1 MGLEGSLRDFGIADI
16 LQIIYYQKKTGSLI
30 IDGRFDRV
38 KILFKG
44 GNIVAVESRR
54 RLESNRLGRV
64 LVKKGLLSI
73 EELDTILKEQKISGL
88 RLGEILI
95 QKGIDAQVISDTLVK
110 QFTETLVQILGWK
123 EGYYEFR
130 TEGVSISKELPIS
143 IDTQHMLMDGLRML
157 DEYSIIGEKIT
168 PDIVFERIQ
177 GEEFTSVE
185 LKEEEKTILELING
199 ENDLGTVIEL
209 SGLEEVEVSKII
221 LKLLKNGLIKEK
233 KAEEFVVK
241 ELPSRKRKIRISS
254 DHLYYL
260 MFAVVFFVSLLWL
273 KGFNT
278 DINRFLAFKDI
289 EKLYLETEF
298 NKIKNGY
305 YPPTIED
312 ILNNLNGLKRGDLN
326 FSGYNYRL
334 HSLED
339 FTVPIITNKESENS
353 PYKIKNV
360 Q

>member
-16 LQIIYYQKKTGSLI
+16 LQIIYYQKKTGSLV

-38 KILFKG
+38 KILFKD

-64 LVKKGLLSI
+64 MVKKGLLST

-95 QKGIDAQVISDTLVK
+95 QKGIDAEVIRDTLVK

-143 IDTQHMLMDGLRML
+143 IDTQHMLMDGLRIL

-168 PDIVFERIQ
+168 PDMVFERIHR
-177 GEEFTSVE
+177 EEIIPVE
-185 LKEEEKTILELING
+185 LKEEEKTVLELING

-209 SGLEEVEVSKII
+209 SGLEDVEVSKII
-221 LKLLKNGLIKEK
+221 LKLLQNGLIKEK
-233 KAEEFVVK
+233 KAEEFIVK
-241 ELPSRKRKIRISS
+241 ELPSRKRMIRISS
-254 DHLYYL
+254 DHFFYL
-260 MFAVVFFVSLLWL
+260 IFAVVFFLSLLWF
-273 KGFNT
+273 KGLNS
-278 DINRFLAFKDI
+278 DIDRFLAYKDI

-298 NKIKNGY
+298 YKIKNGY
-305 YPPTIED
+305 YPSTLED
-312 ILNNLNGLKRGDLN
+312 IFNNLNGLKKGDLN
-326 FSGYNYRL
+326 LSGYNYTL
-334 HSLED
+334 YSLED
-339 FTVPIITNKESENS
+339 FTVPLITKKELENN
-353 PYKIKNV
+353 PYNKNV
-360 Q
+360 R